1 MRSLDVGH
9 NSRKYTLDHV
19 FVNPNKENFRPFIP
33 MTRTEIGAAD
43 IAAQASR
50 DSFSD
55 AFLVAAA
62 CVLLA
67 IPLALTMRSNPAQAQ
82 AQARARAA
90 AAATS
95 G

>member
-1 MRSLDVGH
+1 MD
-9 NSRKYTLDHV
+9 
-19 FVNPNKENFRPFIP
+19 PNKEDFKPFIP
-33 MTRTEIGAAD
+33 MTRTEVAVAD

-62 CVLLA
+62 CVFLA
-67 IPLALTMRSNPAQAQ
+67 LPLALTMRSNPAQAQ
-82 AQARARAA
+82 AQARERAA
-90 AAATS
+90 AAAAS